1 MNFWSRVSVG
11 LSLALC
17 WVGAPGQLLSIED
30 VVAPER
36 SQLVENQRASS
47 DLETTI
53 RWTDDGV
60 IAFYQESTNRLFDL
74 IRVGSEPLLGAV
86 LHPDGDSVIVVD
98 RVGTVSRLDLRTRLV
113 THRWSVIQDQ
123 IVIRSF
129 CLSPSG
135 SKLIIFPSNV
145 DHVKNTAIQFDL
157 LTGERTN
164 YTRAVEAFYP
174 VPLDARRVLGYS
186 GSTFH
191 VLDLETMNTY
201 SIPATRTTDTV
212 GSINQTGT
220 HAVLRMGGTIRIV
233 DLWGLQ
239 VGSSIPLTFDPG
251 GRVPI
256 YLNRDANRY
265 HYLLVPG
272 FVEVRKVSDNSLV
285 AEIFTNGLDSLNNWV
300 DGDLQTPPDRY
311 DTITGSPLGGN
322 PDFRPNIFDL
332 GRHPVSVITHDD
344 GRFFGVSGSH
354 GSERVLRTSTGWRNQ
369 GGTSGFQ
376 DWPAKGGPGSAALSV
391 EGGKIGIRPEPD
403 KLVAESS
410 LLSSYKFTAAH
421 YHQSLNRLYFVD
433 EEGFIGVAFF
443 NNGAI
448 TTGLNWLL
456 FPEGRPTSVHA
467 PVAGVVVVGTSAGEV
482 FFLNALT
489 FAVLARQEGH
499 QDAVT
504 SISSG
509 ADPDTVVTGGADGSL
524 IRWSLATRSPVA
536 TGQIPRG
543 GVRRIFFLP
552 GGRLL
557 VGTNGSSLYTVRAD
571 TLALD
576 QDWSGILDSF
586 RPNGLGYNE
595 LNQEIGIAR
604 GRRHLSRYPLSSGAQ
619 NWQLMLR
626 ADDHV
631 TGQAMTDFEV
641 LALRQSRSGNSVPIG
656 SQTRTGV
663 YLDLRFQATNEP
675 VRALVSALGYLKK
688 VVPMDQAINGVLSAR
703 ATLRGGDVD
712 GDNEV
717 TIFDYIELSAGFMSV
732 PPDSAFNP
740 AADFDRDQYITI
752 FDYIILS
759 QNFGLEG
766 DSF

>member
-1 MNFWSRVSVG
+1 M
-11 LSLALC
+11 
-17 WVGAPGQLLSIED
+17 
-30 VVAPER
+30 
-36 SQLVENQRASS
+36 
-47 DLETTI
+47 
-53 RWTDDGV
+53 

-86 LHPDGDSVIVVD
+86 LHPDGDAVIVVD
-98 RVGTVSRLDLRTRLV
+98 RVGTVSRVDLRTRLV

-123 IVIRSF
+123 VIVRNF

-135 SKLIIFPSNV
+135 SKLIIFPSNT
-145 DHVKNTAIQFDL
+145 DHVKNTAIQYDL
-157 LTGERTN
+157 LTGQRTN

-174 VPLDARRVLGYS
+174 VPLDARRALGYT

-201 SIPATRTTDTV
+201 PIPATRATDTV
-212 GSINQTGT
+212 GTLNQTGT
-220 HAVLRMGGTIRIV
+220 HAVLRAGGTIRIV
-233 DLWGLQ
+233 DLWRLE
-239 VGSSIPLTFDPG
+239 VGPSIPLTFDPG
-251 GRVPI
+251 GRVPV

-265 HYLLVPG
+265 HYLLRPG
-272 FVEVRKVSDNSLV
+272 VAEVRKVSDNSLV
-285 AEIFTNGLDSLNNWV
+285 AEISTNGLDALNNWV

-311 DTITGSPLGGN
+311 DTITGSPLGAN

-332 GRHPVSVITHDD
+332 GPHPVSVITRDD

-354 GSERVLRTSTGWRNQ
+354 GSERVLRTSAGWRNQ

-376 DWPAKGGPGSAALSV
+376 DWPAKGGSGSAALSV
-391 EGGKIGIRPEPD
+391 VGGKIGIRQGPD
-403 KLVAESS
+403 QPVAESS
-410 LLSSYKFTAAH
+410 LFSSYKFTSTH
-421 YHQSLNRLYFVD
+421 YHQTLNRMFFVD
-433 EEGFIGVAFF
+433 EEGFIGVAFL
-443 NNGAI
+443 NNGTI

-467 PVAGVVVVGTSAGEV
+467 PVAGVVVLGTSAGEV
-482 FFLNALT
+482 FFLNAAT
-489 FAVLARQEGH
+489 FAVLARHEGH

-504 SISSG
+504 SIGSG
-509 ADPDTVVTGGADGSL
+509 TDPDTVVTGGADGSL

-557 VGTNGSSLYTVRAD
+557 VGTNGPSLYTVRGD

-576 QDWSGILDSF
+576 EDWSAILNSF

-595 LNQEIGIAR
+595 LSQEIVTAR
-604 GRRHLSRYPLSSGAQ
+604 GRRHLSRYPLSGGAQ
-619 NWQLMLR
+619 NWQLMVR

-631 TGQAMTDFEV
+631 TGHAMRDFEV
-641 LALRQSRSGNSVPIG
+641 LALRQSRSGKAVSIS
-656 SQTRTGV
+656 SQARTGA
-663 YLDLRFQATNEP
+663 YLDLRFQSTNEP
-675 VRALVSALGYLKK
+675 IQALVSALGYLKK
-688 VVPMDQAINGVLSAR
+688 VVPIDRAVNGVLSAR
-703 ATLRGGDVD
+703 TTLRGGDVD

-732 PPDSAFNP
+732 PPDSAFNL